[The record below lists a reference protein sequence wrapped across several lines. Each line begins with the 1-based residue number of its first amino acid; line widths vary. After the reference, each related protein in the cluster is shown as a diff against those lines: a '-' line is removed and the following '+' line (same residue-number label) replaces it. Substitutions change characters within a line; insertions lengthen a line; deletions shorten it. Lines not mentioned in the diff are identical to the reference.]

1 LEALLVTVTVPFRI
15 PVADGVKVTSSIEV
29 CPGVSISPV
38 GTPLAENPAP
48 EMLTFEIAISELPA
62 LVTVTPRTPLPPSLT
77 VPKLRLVL
85 LAASEFAP
93 VPALVS
99 PAQPERNGVAKKA
112 RKIGSSMSV
121 PCLGIRFLRA

>member
-1 LEALLVTVTVPFRI
+1 MATVTDPFRI
-15 PVADGVKVTSSIEV
+15 PVADGVKVTSSIED

-48 EMLTFEIAISELPA
+48 EILTLEIAISELPA
-62 LVTVTPRTPLPPSLT
+62 LVIVTPRTPLPPSLT

-99 PAQPERNGVAKKA
+99 PVQPERNGAAKKT
-112 RKIGSSMSV
+112 RKMGSNMSAV
-121 PCLGIRFLRA
+121 PCLGISLLRA

>member
-1 LEALLVTVTVPFRI
+1 VTDPFRI
-15 PVADGVKVTSSIEV
+15 PVAEGVKVTSSIEV
-29 CPGVSISPV
+29 CPGVSISPA

-48 EMLTFEIAISELPA
+48 EILTFEIAISELPA
-62 LVTVTPRTPLPPSLT
+62 LAIVTPRTPLPPSLT

-99 PAQPERNGVAKKA
+99 PALVSPAQPERNGVAKKA
-112 RKIGSSMSV
+112 RKMGSNNSAV
-121 PCLGIRFLRA
+121 PCLGILLLRA